1 MAFDLLPRYAPRD
14 VERLALGPDR
24 VPALLVRPDAPGR
37 HPAALLQHGYGA
49 EKSDLLPFGTVL
61 AAYGF
66 VVLMADAWGHGE
78 RFPVSGPSWRTEVS
92 ADYFLDVV
100 RHTVEDMRAGI
111 DALVG
116 RDEVRADAV
125 LAAGFSMGGI
135 AALVAG
141 AEDVRVAGVV
151 SLAGSPLP
159 DILDV
164 SLFGSRPP
172 SAASR
177 AFAQEHDVVAN
188 VARLVPKPLLLSHG
202 RRDNMV
208 PVAGALRLYEAARPI
223 YAEEA
228 PDLLAL
234 RLYDHTHHITEE
246 QIRDAL
252 EFIAPLYLPG
262 DQDAPAHDVAGAAE
276 V

>member
-24 VPALLVRPDAPGR
+24 VPALLVRPEAPGR

-49 EKSDLLPFGTVL
+49 EKFDLLPFGTVL
-61 AAYGF
+61 AAFGF

-78 RFPVSGPSWRTEVS
+78 RFPASGPSWRTEMS
-92 ADYFLDVV
+92 ADYFLEVV
-100 RHTVEDMRAGI
+100 RHTLEDMRAGI
-111 DALVG
+111 DELLG
-116 RDEVRADAV
+116 RDEVRPNAV
-125 LAAGFSMGGI
+125 LAAGFSMGGM

-141 AEDVRVAGVV
+141 AEDARVAGVV

-172 SAASR
+172 SPASR

-188 VARLVPKPLLLSHG
+188 IAQLAPKPLLLSHG

-208 PVAGALRLYEAARPI
+208 PVAGALRLHEAARPL
-223 YAEEA
+223 YAERA
-228 PDLLAL
+228 PDSLAL

-252 EFIAPLYLPG
+252 AFIAPLYLPAAE
-262 DQDAPAHDVAGAAE
+262 DAPAYDIASAAE
-276 V
+276 P

>member
-1 MAFDLLPRYAPRD
+1 MAFDLSPRYAPRD
-14 VERLALGPDR
+14 PERLALGPDR

-78 RFPVSGPSWRTEVS
+78 RLPASGPSWMTEVS

-100 RHTVEDMRAGI
+100 RHTVEDMRAGVSE
-111 DALVG
+111 LLG
-116 RDEVRADAV
+116 RDEVREDAV
-125 LAAGFSMGGI
+125 LAAGFSMGGM
-135 AALVAG
+135 AALIAG
-141 AEDVRVAGVV
+141 AEDARVAGVV

-164 SLFGSRPP
+164 SLFGSRSP
-172 SAASR
+172 SSAWRDYAH
-177 AFAQEHDVVAN
+177 EHDVVARA
-188 VARLVPKPLLLSHG
+188 ARLAPRPLLLSHG

-208 PVAGALRLYEAARPI
+208 PVAGTLRLNEAVKPL
-223 YAEEA
+223 YADY
-228 PDLLAL
+228 PDRLAL
-234 RLYDHTHHITEE
+234 QLYDHTHHITEE

-252 EFIAPLYLPG
+252 AFIAPLFLPG
-262 DQDAPAHDVAGAAE
+262 EGDAPTHQATRITDSQ
-276 V
+276 